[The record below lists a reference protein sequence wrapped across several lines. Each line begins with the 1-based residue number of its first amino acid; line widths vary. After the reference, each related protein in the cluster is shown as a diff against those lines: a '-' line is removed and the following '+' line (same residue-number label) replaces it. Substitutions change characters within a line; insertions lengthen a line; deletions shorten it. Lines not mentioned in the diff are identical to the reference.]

1 MLLARL
7 KTYSRRNYSNSWAA
21 QKKHTLH
28 CQKHSKRSPPI
39 PKFEHNSFFFNT
51 KQATLKP
58 RLRFW
63 PKLRRTI
70 GLIPFTDDLLAAYYC
85 ATDRTTPAYV
95 KAVLLAALA
104 YFVVPTDL
112 IPDFIAAFGYTDDA
126 SVLAG
131 AIAAVH
137 RHISPA
143 HRARAAAYL
152 ERRESGGDPQSPA

>member
-1 MLLARL
+1 MDRDRQTAVVPVDTVRNAR
-7 KTYSRRNYSNSWAA
+7 RVGRG
-21 QKKHTLH
+21 
-28 CQKHSKRSPPI
+28 
-39 PKFEHNSFFFNT
+39 
-51 KQATLKP
+51 
-58 RLRFW
+58 FW
-63 PKLRRTI
+63 PKLRRTV

-85 ATDRTTPAYV
+85 ATDRATPGYV

-112 IPDFIAAFGYTDDA
+112 IPDFIAAFGYIDDA

-131 AIAAVH
+131 AIAAVR

-152 ERRESGGDPQSPA
+152 ERTEAGSDPQPPDKISR